1 MPLAQG
7 NSRAIIGRNI
17 EEMQASG
24 HPHNQ
29 AVAAALNTAR
39 RSNHERKHAQ
49 SGRALPLQGAPGEG
63 AQENVYAGP
72 LHSHVPGRTDKINLN
87 VKPGSY
93 VVPADVV
100 SILGEGNTLAGTVVL
115 RAMFG
120 QKGLTGKVKPP
131 QGHPNLMERRM
142 ERREMLPPHMPG
154 VASAYARGGKD
165 WIPPLPEEGNM
176 WNPFPT
182 RAEQVPIADAEHE
195 FRSDMAHY
203 DRTKDTSKLNW
214 RNDPTY
220 NMARSGAKKRRM
232 AEGGDDDPRTQGAA
246 PVVVAGGEHIIG
258 PEDIKAKY
266 GDLSHGHK
274 SLDQLVLAARA
285 YEIKRLKNAPPPKK

>member
-1 MPLAQG
+1 MPLQQG
-7 NSRAIIGRNI
+7 KSRAIIGRNI

-24 HPHNQ
+24 HPHKQ
-29 AVAAALNTAR
+29 AVAAALNPAR
-39 RSNHERKHAQ
+39 RSNRERKPAQ

-63 AQENVYAGP
+63 AQDNVYAGP

-131 QGHPNLMERRM
+131 EGRPNLMERRLEHHQM
-142 ERREMLPPHMPG
+142 IPPHMPG
-154 VASAYARGGKD
+154 VASGY
-165 WIPPLPEEGNM
+165 
-176 WNPFPT
+176 
-182 RAEQVPIADAEHE
+182 
-195 FRSDMAHY
+195 
-203 DRTKDTSKLNW
+203 
-214 RNDPTY
+214 
-220 NMARSGAKKRRM
+220 
-232 AEGGDDDPRTQGAA
+232 AEGGDADPRTQGAA

-258 PEDIKAKY
+258 PEEIKAKY
-266 GDLSHGHK
+266 GDLSHGH
-274 SLDQLVLAARA
+274 
-285 YEIKRLKNAPPPKK
+285 